1 MVNREVIG
9 TLKYLLAVLLVV
21 GGVLAILAFFYGH
34 DF

>member
-21 GGVLAILAFFYGH
+21 GGVLAILALFHGH
-34 DF
+34 EF